1 MRFARGEMTARKNA
15 QPKQKRL
22 RIQLLAGDYLNKLRN
37 IFCRPERPE
46 SGVKNS
52 KYAKSFMLDQGDRS
66 VDHQELTLESD
77 WGEQT
82 KAAQRQHE
90 G

>member
-1 MRFARGEMTARKNA
+1 MCFARGEMTARKNA

-22 RIQLLAGDYLNKLRN
+22 RIQLLAGDYLNKPEN

-52 KYAKSFMLDQGDRS
+52 KYTKSFRLDQGGKS
-66 VDHQELTLESD
+66 ENPQELTQVSD

-82 KAAQRQHE
+82 
-90 G
+90 

>member
-1 MRFARGEMTARKNA
+1 MSFARSEMTARKNA

-22 RIQLLAGDYLNKLRN
+22 RIQLLADDYLNKPRN

-52 KYAKSFMLDQGDRS
+52 KYTKSFMLDQGGKS
-66 VDHQELTLESD
+66 ENPQELTQVSD

-82 KAAQRQHE
+82 
-90 G
+90 

>member
-1 MRFARGEMTARKNA
+1 MSFARSEMTARKNA

-22 RIQLLAGDYLNKLRN
+22 RIQLLAGDYLNKPRN

-52 KYAKSFMLDQGDRS
+52 KYTKSFMLAQGGKS
-66 VDHQELTLESD
+66 ENLQELTQVSD

-82 KAAQRQHE
+82 
-90 G
+90 

>member
-1 MRFARGEMTARKNA
+1 MSFARSEMTARKNA

-22 RIQLLAGDYLNKLRN
+22 RIQLLAGDYLNKPGN

-52 KYAKSFMLDQGDRS
+52 KYTKSFMLDQGGKS
-66 VDHQELTLESD
+66 ENPQELTQVSD

-82 KAAQRQHE
+82 
-90 G
+90 

>member
-1 MRFARGEMTARKNA
+1 MSFARSEMTARKNA

-22 RIQLLAGDYLNKLRN
+22 RIQLLAGDYLNKPRN

-52 KYAKSFMLDQGDRS
+52 KYTKSFMLDQGGKSEDP
-66 VDHQELTLESD
+66 QELTQVSD

-82 KAAQRQHE
+82 
-90 G
+90 

>member
-1 MRFARGEMTARKNA
+1 MSFARSEMTARKNA

-22 RIQLLAGDYLNKLRN
+22 RIQLLAGDYMNKVRN

-46 SGVKNS
+46 SGVNKS
-52 KYAKSFMLDQGDRS
+52 KYAKSFMLDQGREYENPL
-66 VDHQELTLESD
+66 ELTEVSEWGE

-82 KAAQRQHE
+82 
-90 G
+90 